1 MYILDFASMIL
12 RNFETLNHVGGVIT
26 STDEQRLKGFLKMMQ
41 ETVQVRKSIFPAWV
55 KFV

>member
-26 STDEQRLKGFLKMMQ
+26 STDEQRLKGFL
-41 ETVQVRKSIFPAWV
+41 EDDAGTVQVRKSIFPSLG
-55 KFV
+55 